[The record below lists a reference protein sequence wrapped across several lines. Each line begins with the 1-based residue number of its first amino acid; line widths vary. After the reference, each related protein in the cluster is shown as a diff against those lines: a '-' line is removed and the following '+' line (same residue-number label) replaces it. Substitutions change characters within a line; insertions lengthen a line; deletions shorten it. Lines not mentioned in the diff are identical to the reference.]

1 MEIKVFN
8 DPRDYQSPEKLLEVI
23 HELSRLRRENFEGY
37 PPHFNSLYLKQS
49 LYALQE
55 QMENDYAKLI
65 QNKYENVSTDEL
77 KSMRSAE
84 EKENGKSKYYDE
96 LDFEICERE
105 RVTSKEGME
114 KLICK
119 SE

>member
-8 DPRDYQSPEKLLEVI
+8 DPRDHQSPEKLLEVI
-23 HELSRLRRENFEGY
+23 HELSRLRRENFKGF
-37 PPHFNSLYLKQS
+37 PSRFNSMYLKQS

-55 QMENDYAKLI
+55 IMENDYAKSI
-65 QNKYENVSTDEL
+65 HSKYEKVSTDEL
-77 KSMRSAE
+77 KSMRTAE
-84 EKENGKSKYYDE
+84 EQEHGKSKYYEE

-105 RVTSKEGME
+105 DVKFHEGME
-114 KLICK
+114 NLLCK